1 MTYKINDASEANI
14 PKTTVD
20 KIYEQIDADLKTAE
34 ESLPET
40 WSTEYFCLLYTS
52 FSSELPNGW
61 SIRFSASPHF
71 DKNKQPLEEG
81 IAPDVAINMSKED
94 QLENKDTLIE
104 KAFEI
109 LSE

>member
-1 MTYKINDASEANI
+1 MRSIEDTEIIQVGDWTGGGSG
-14 PKTTVD
+14 
-20 KIYEQIDADLKTAE
+20 
-34 ESLPET
+34 LP
-40 WSTEYFCLLYTS
+40 

-71 DKNKQPLEEG
+71 DKNEQPLEEG
-81 IAPDVAINMSKED
+81 IAPDIAINLSEAD
-94 QLENKDTLIE
+94 QLKKKDTLIE